1 MPIDEQTARL
11 ISDQNRRILAL
22 ETRCTGA
29 ENRIAALET
38 RLSSDLREATR
49 QIARCADTAER
60 QLAATNQL
68 GQILSRAEI
77 TQSTL
82 AQPKF
87 PWTPT

>member
-1 MPIDEQTARL
+1 MPDEQSLRL

-22 ETRCTGA
+22 ENRCKAIEDRT
-29 ENRIAALET
+29 AALET
-38 RLSSDLREATR
+38 RLSADIRETNR
-49 QIARCADTAER
+49 QIARCADIAER
-60 QLAATNQL
+60 QLSATNQL

-77 TQSTL
+77 TQATL

>member
-1 MPIDEQTARL
+1 MPDEQSLRL

-22 ETRCTGA
+22 ENRCKAIEDRTA
-29 ENRIAALET
+29 SLEA
-38 RLSSDLREATR
+38 RLSADIRETNR
-49 QIARCADTAER
+49 QIARCADIAER

-77 TQSTL
+77 TQATL

-87 PWTPT
+87 PWKLT